1 MAHYRAPDPGRAVK
15 FTLVKP
21 ALAALELGNVTR
33 RYGRRWAL
41 RGVTLQVEP
50 GEVVGIEGQN
60 GSGKTTLLRI
70 AATLLRPTSGR
81 ALVLGHDVTREAAAI
96 RHQVGLMATQT
107 GLYSELSARENLLF
121 AATMMGT
128 SSDGVVAALSRVGLG
143 SVADERVSSFSSGMQ
158 RRAALARLMLR
169 APRLL
174 LLDEPYNSL
183 DEAGVALVNELVL
196 EVARGGGAAL
206 VVLHDKAPAAG
217 MIDRWE
223 TLRSGRIEAAGVAAG
238 EPAEV
243 R

>member
-1 MAHYRAPDPGRAVK
+1 M
-15 FTLVKP
+15 KP
-21 ALAALELGNVTR
+21 SQSALALGNVTR
-33 RYGRRWAL
+33 RYGRKWAL
-41 RGVTLQVEP
+41 RGVTLEVEP

-70 AATLLRPTSGR
+70 IATLLRPTSGR
-81 ALVLGHDVTREAAAI
+81 AMVLGHDVVRDGAAI
-96 RHQVGLMATQT
+96 RHQVGMMATQT

-121 AATMMGT
+121 ASTMMGCP
-128 SSDGVVAALSRVGLG
+128 SDGVAETLARVGLG

-158 RRAALARLMLR
+158 RRVALARLMLR

-183 DEAGVALVNELVL
+183 DETGVALVNELVV
-196 EVARGGGAAL
+196 EVSRAGGAAL
-206 VVLHDKAPAAG
+206 VVLHDKVPSAG